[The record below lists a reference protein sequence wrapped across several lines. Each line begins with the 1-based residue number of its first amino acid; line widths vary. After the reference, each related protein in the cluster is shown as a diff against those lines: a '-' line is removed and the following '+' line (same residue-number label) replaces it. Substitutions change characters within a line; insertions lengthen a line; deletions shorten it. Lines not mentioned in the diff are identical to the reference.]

1 VGDVGFEERA
11 LAFVYFGG
19 EGEVFKG
26 LVDEALFLLQVVL
39 SM

>member
-1 VGDVGFEERA
+1 MGDVGFEERA
-11 LAFVYFGG
+11 LAFVSFGG

-26 LVDEALFLLQVVL
+26 LVDEALLLLHVVL